1 MANQIHVER
10 FYIFSAGDPSV
21 GLWDQEWTIGPDF
34 YFEDEE
40 DLNNFKE
47 KLKKAFEY
55 ICDGPPEVSTQE
67 EIDAENAE
75 MERISMEVEKAR
87 EDFVDEPM
95 TDEEL
100 NEAIKKDWSENK

>member
-1 MANQIHVER
+1 MNEQIHVER
-10 FYIFSAGDPSV
+10 FYIFYAGDPSV
-21 GLWDQEWTIGPDF
+21 GIWDQKWTVGPDF
-34 YFEDEE
+34 YFEDQE

-47 KLKKAFEY
+47 ELKKAFEY

-75 MERISMEVEKAR
+75 MERIAMEAEKAR
-87 EDFVDEPM
+87 EDFVDEPL

-100 NEAIKKDWSENK
+100 ENEIKKDWSLRK